1 MSVRVYWAEFDTEGS
16 GGAIT
21 GTASFTESSD
31 TASASGQLIHRGT
44 AAFSEA
50 NDTAAASGRR
60 IHYGS
65 VAFTESNDTA
75 AASGSVGTT
84 GVYGDVAFTE
94 SDDTLAALGRI
105 VHRGT
110 ATITEADDTFAAV
123 GRLIHRGTGAFVED
137 DDILA
142 ASDADPLY
150 GFTQDQLDFLVSY
163 LEANM
168 AIPTVEQIAAAVL
181 AASVETGATVA
192 ESLRLSNA
200 VLGGKVSGAGTGTET
215 FRDIADTVDR
225 VVATVDSSGNRTAI
239 TLDLD

>member
-31 TASASGQLIHRGT
+31 TASASGHLIHRGT
-44 AAFSEA
+44 AEFSEA

-65 VAFTESNDTA
+65 AAFTE
-75 AASGSVGTT
+75 
-84 GVYGDVAFTE
+84 
-94 SDDTLAALGRI
+94 
-105 VHRGT
+105 
-110 ATITEADDTFAAV
+110 
-123 GRLIHRGTGAFVED
+123 
-137 DDILA
+137 
-142 ASDADPLY
+142 
-150 GFTQDQLDFLVSY
+150 
-163 LEANM
+163 M
-168 AIPTVEQIAAAVL
+168 AIPTAAEIATAIYANTIDGKTL
-181 AASVETGATVA
+181 TQHI
-192 ESLRLSNA
+192 RLLSA